1 VGLSATDLRRIEQGL
16 KRGPEALGYGSG
28 LWTAWRVADLI
39 ERRCGVK
46 YSTVQAW
53 RVLRS
58 LGWTPQRPVGRAVER
73 DEEAIR
79 RWKRKRWPEL
89 KETAKS
95 RGKRSSSS
103 MKAD

>member
-1 VGLSATDLRRIEQGL
+1 V
-16 KRGPEALGYGSG
+16 
-28 LWTAWRVADLI
+28 VDLI
-39 ERRCGVK
+39 ERQCGVK

-89 KETAKS
+89 KNSKIQRQTIVFVDESGLSERPQRVRTWAP
-95 RGKRSSSS
+95 RGHTPVLEFHFN
-103 MKAD
+103 